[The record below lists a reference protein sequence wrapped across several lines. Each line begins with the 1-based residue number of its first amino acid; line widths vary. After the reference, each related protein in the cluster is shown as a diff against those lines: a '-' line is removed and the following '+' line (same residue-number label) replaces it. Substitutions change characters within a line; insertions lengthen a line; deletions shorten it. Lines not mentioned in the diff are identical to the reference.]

1 MSQGELLFNTQCA
14 RCHTKGWST
23 LEPSNGFV
31 PMPSQPAGS
40 GAFGPSL
47 RDGSVLEPV
56 PRRHRAAEAVRLGR
70 RSASRR
76 NKGYGVRGISSGRM
90 AHFGNILTKEQIDA
104 IIEFERSL

>member
-23 LEPSNGFV
+23 LEPSDGFV
-31 PMPSQPAGS
+31 PMPGEPGN

-47 RDGSVLEPV
+47 RDGATLEQFPGDTGRQKQYDWV
-56 PRRHRAAEAVRLGR
+56 AVNIEA
-70 RSASRR
+70 

-90 AHFGNILTKEQIDA
+90 AHFGNILSKKQIDA
-104 IIEFERSL
+104 IIDYERSL